1 MSALL
6 ETARANLARIARSKG
21 VWALLLIA
29 PISARVWLPREG
41 GESTVISVNARSP
54 ELTAPMLGVSLGI
67 VVATLLWP
75 LAYAYLRAGAT
86 RRQPWALIDVTP
98 ASRIARTYGM
108 WLSFVALFAA
118 LLTMLTLAGWIL
130 GLTLIGPGAI
140 SYSAIAF
147 ALWVTA
153 FPALCLAAGL
163 YVLLQA
169 LSVTRGAG
177 GDVLFFVCW
186 TVGLVAAIA
195 AGSTGSAQAPFFDY
209 GGFIAPLSYGLN
221 PDDLEIA
228 IGGSPETK
236 GRIALAVTPAL
247 TAPNYLAARSLWLAI
262 AAALP
267 LLAGAAWAPHR
278 ARKPQRAGWLSA
290 LAMARLWAAP
300 KASLQ
305 PAAKAGLAWLGLVT
319 DEIAALLRQPLFLI
333 AVAAIAVLG
342 VAQPYRAFAGPASML
357 LLLFPATARAGWR
370 ASTGMAPLLRTL
382 PTPAVGRGLALVVAV
397 TALSLA
403 MAAPAQIL
411 NSAAAAAPLALAAAS
426 GVVTGGFAVVLASF
440 TGSAFVGRLAL
451 LALWYGYFAS
461 NGMM

>member
-1 MSALL
+1 
-6 ETARANLARIARSKG
+6 
-21 VWALLLIA
+21 
-29 PISARVWLPREG
+29 
-41 GESTVISVNARSP
+41 
-54 ELTAPMLGVSLGI
+54 
-67 VVATLLWP
+67 
-75 LAYAYLRAGAT
+75 
-86 RRQPWALIDVTP
+86 
-98 ASRIARTYGM
+98 
-108 WLSFVALFAA
+108 
-118 LLTMLTLAGWIL
+118 
-130 GLTLIGPGAI
+130 
-140 SYSAIAF
+140 
-147 ALWVTA
+147 
-153 FPALCLAAGL
+153 
-163 YVLLQA
+163 
-169 LSVTRGAG
+169 
-177 GDVLFFVCW
+177 
-186 TVGLVAAIA
+186 
-195 AGSTGSAQAPFFDY
+195 
-209 GGFIAPLSYGLN
+209 
-221 PDDLEIA
+221 
-228 IGGSPETK
+228 
-236 GRIALAVTPAL
+236 
-247 TAPNYLAARSLWLAI
+247 
-262 AAALP
+262 
-267 LLAGAAWAPHR
+267 
-278 ARKPQRAGWLSA
+278 
-290 LAMARLWAAP
+290 MARLWAAP